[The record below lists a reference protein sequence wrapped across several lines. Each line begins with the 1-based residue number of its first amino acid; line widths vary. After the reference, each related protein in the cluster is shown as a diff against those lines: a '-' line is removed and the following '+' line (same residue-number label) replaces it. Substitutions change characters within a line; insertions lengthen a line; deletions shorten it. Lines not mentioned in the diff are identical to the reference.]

1 MCGSKE
7 VENRTLAEVGVPCLV
22 QPYCVSYSDPYMKK
36 TIEALKQ
43 RADRDA
49 DRDAAETMLATV
61 RKLFAD
67 ARPGFD
73 FNWVKRPRLDVTRE
87 YVLPGAQM
95 EFDGTPPVYGGW
107 RNGCAWFVFGNRI
120 YSLNPDTQKV
130 EYGPVPF
137 VRRRN
142 TTTTAYGTRLA
153 VTDDYLV
160 YCFMTR
166 QFFPVKN
173 FSCDIAVR
181 RRDKGDWVTNH
192 LPFVA
197 KSPVQVGGK
206 LYALIEAPD
215 ALQTGL
221 VSFDSA
227 TLKCDILRDPGAR
240 RVEPHAKTGTADFA
254 ALSFEFPLLATTHE
268 LVGSWNRLS
277 YGWNPLTGAVRS
289 ISTGE
294 AKALY
299 EATMPYFRV
308 CESFHFSEFD
318 ASADTSSDHLACRGH
333 PGRMYLLPKGA
344 KQRIQIEIRTPRTVR
359 GGSMRGPMEM
369 LLIHESNVSSDM
381 DMWESLP
388 TQHSLL
394 VPYASERGF
403 CEIPYADI
411 RAWLASNYTGF
422 AVEPAKSQP
431 GGK

>member
-1 MCGSKE
+1 M
-7 VENRTLAEVGVPCLV
+7 PCLV
-22 QPYCVSYSDPYMKK
+22 QPYCIAYNDPAMKT
-36 TIEALKQ
+36 TIETLRQ
-43 RADRDA
+43 RADRKTHRDDA
-49 DRDAAETMLATV
+49 KTVLATV
-61 RKLFAD
+61 RELFGV

-73 FNWVKRPRLDVTRE
+73 FNWVKRPQLDVTRE
-87 YVLPGAQM
+87 YVLPGSQK
-95 EFDGTPPVYGGW
+95 EDDGSPPVYGGW

-137 VRRRN
+137 VKRRN

-160 YCFMTR
+160 YCFTTR
-166 QFFPVKN
+166 QIFPVN
-173 FSCDIAVR
+173 DFSCDLAVR

-206 LYALIEAPD
+206 LYALIETPG

-221 VSFDSA
+221 ASLDSA
-227 TLKCDILRDPGAR
+227 TLKCDILRDPCAR
-240 RVEPHAKTGTADFA
+240 QVEPHAKTGSVEFA
-254 ALSFEFPLLATTHE
+254 ALSFGFPLLATADE
-268 LVGSWNRLS
+268 LLGTWNRLS
-277 YGWNPLTGAVRS
+277 YGWNPRTGAVRS

-308 CESFHFSEFD
+308 CESFGFSEFD
-318 ASADTSSDHLACRGH
+318 ASPDMSPDGQTYRGNL
-333 PGRMYLLPKGA
+333 GRVYLLPSGA
-344 KQRIQIEIRTPRTVR
+344 KQRIQIEMRTPRTVR
-359 GGSMRGPMEM
+359 GGSMRGPIEM

-381 DMWESLP
+381 YMWESLP

-422 AVEPAKSQP
+422 VVEPAKSQP